1 VEMANLLWAL
11 DETGEPGGLGDSPD
25 GEE

>member
-1 VEMANLLWAL
+1 MANLLWAL